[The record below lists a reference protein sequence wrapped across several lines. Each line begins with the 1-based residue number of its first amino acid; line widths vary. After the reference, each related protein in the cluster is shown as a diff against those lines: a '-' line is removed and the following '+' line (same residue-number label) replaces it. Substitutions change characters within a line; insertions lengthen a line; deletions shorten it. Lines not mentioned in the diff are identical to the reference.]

1 MTKTQRTGVPVDRR
15 CIAVDPNTEKAAM
28 RTILLISCV
37 ALALCGPR
45 ISLGEDTS
53 LDTPSWSGLRL
64 NGNSSVIDLSSPADP
79 NRNVV
84 RQAPALTGRFQFN
97 DQTFIPFIGA
107 GFGGGYANDRD
118 RALGSN
124 GLFHNPAQSGDLG
137 KNMMPNEFNLGL
149 RIPF

>member
-1 MTKTQRTGVPVDRR
+1 
-15 CIAVDPNTEKAAM
+15 
-28 RTILLISCV
+28 LLIAGC
-37 ALALCGPR
+37 LALVSEVAG
-45 ISLGEDTS
+45 ISVYGEDARLETPVWSSLRQQAESSAIESFSS
-53 LDTPSWSGLRL
+53 LDQ
-64 NGNSSVIDLSSPADP
+64 
-79 NRNVV
+79 NRTVF

-107 GFGGGYANDRD
+107 GFGGGYTTDRD

-124 GLFHNPAQSGDLG
+124 GLFYNPAQSGELG